1 MQIKDLTVDEL
12 KMLIRDTV
20 EEVLQ
25 DMLADPD
32 EEQVVRREVVEGL
45 LAQRAARES
54 GESGL
59 LSSEDVVRRLGL
71 GMSEG
76 LVCGG

>member
-12 KMLIRDTV
+12 KVLIRNTV

-25 DMLADPD
+25 DILADPD

-45 LAQRAARES
+45 LPS
-54 GESGL
+54 GRLRVWGVG
-59 LSSEDVVRRLGL
+59 VV
-71 GMSEG
+71 EF
-76 LVCGG
+76 

>member
-12 KMLIRDTV
+12 KVLIRDTV

-32 EEQVVRREVVEGL
+32 EGQVVRPEVEEGL
-45 LAQRAARES
+45 LAQRAAQES
-54 GESGL
+54 GESVL
-59 LSSEDVVRRLGL
+59 LSSEDVVLRLGL
-71 GMSEG
+71 G
-76 LVCGG
+76 